1 MAGSLQIGRIYPTK
15 GFLWNLCI
23 FFGKILICKNLW
35 INKLENILWW
45 EAIFRKIKDFLW
57 NYFIKWGPARPYLFL
72 FVNFFQ
78 WKKRWFGRVFEGCLK
93 KINRGMKSVGPLPP
107 VYEIISQKIFNL
119 TKMASLTLFVEKPA
133 VKTFWGER
141 RLWPEIEGAPIF
153 LYGPREW
160 QQSCKKKNTRK
171 SESEFSV
178 KSL

>member
-1 MAGSLQIGRIYPTK
+1 
-15 GFLWNLCI
+15 
-23 FFGKILICKNLW
+23 
-35 INKLENILWW
+35 
-45 EAIFRKIKDFLW
+45 
-57 NYFIKWGPARPYLFL
+57 
-72 FVNFFQ
+72 
-78 WKKRWFGRVFEGCLK
+78 
-93 KINRGMKSVGPLPP
+93 MKSVGPLPP